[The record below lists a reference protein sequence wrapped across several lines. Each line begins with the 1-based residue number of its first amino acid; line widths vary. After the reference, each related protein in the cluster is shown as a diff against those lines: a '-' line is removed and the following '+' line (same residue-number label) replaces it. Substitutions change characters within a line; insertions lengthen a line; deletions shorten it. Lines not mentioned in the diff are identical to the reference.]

1 MSELSVK
8 NNIINTIQKEETI
21 DSKGINYNLIKNCL
35 MRIKSEK
42 NNIIDDNIINLEE
55 EENNK
60 EEEEIEEENNGEEEE
75 DEEYSKS
82 NSMSGSNSDIE
93 KKNSKLKLINKYR
106 RHYDTESAFK
116 KKVASYKKSNKRT
129 ILKRKKYYV
138 YQLLKRWWY
147 ALPPWPPENID
158 VSEKLKQNKLRLIE
172 EKNWK
177 KEVEINSDDFKKCI
191 ELPGYK
197 YVYITKEGKV
207 YDFRPEE
214 GKPSF
219 NNLMKLDDI
228 ELHQYLVNALKKQ
241 LEELEKRNNINEFKL
256 IKQISNQLKI
266 EKLNLKHIQNTQNT

>member
-1 MSELSVK
+1 MSEISVK
-8 NNIINTIQKEETI
+8 NNIINTIQTEETI
-21 DSKGINYNLIKNCL
+21 DSKGINYDLIKNCL

-82 NSMSGSNSDIE
+82 NSVSNSNSDIE

-106 RHYDTESAFK
+106 RHYDTESTLK

-158 VSEKLKQNKLRLIE
+158 VIEKLKKNKLRLIE

-219 NNLMKLDDI
+219 NNLMKLNDI
-228 ELHQYLVNALKKQ
+228 ELHQYIVKGLKAQ
-241 LEELEKRNNINEFKL
+241 LDILNKKNFNSEKNLRNQ
-256 IKQISNQLKI
+256 IKNKLKI
-266 EKLNLKHIQNTQNT
+266 AQTNLNILKGKQ

>member
-1 MSELSVK
+1 MSEISVK
-8 NNIINTIQKEETI
+8 DNIINTIQKEETI
-21 DSKGINYNLIKNCL
+21 DSKGINYDLIKNCL

-60 EEEEIEEENNGEEEE
+60 EEEEIEEENNVEEEE

-82 NSMSGSNSDIE
+82 NSVSDSNSDIE
-93 KKNSKLKLINKYR
+93 KNNSKLKLINKYR
-106 RHYDTESAFK
+106 RHYDTESTLK

-158 VSEKLKQNKLRLIE
+158 VSEKLKKNKLRLIE

-219 NNLMKLDDI
+219 NNLMKLNDI
-228 ELHQYLVNALKKQ
+228 ELHQYIVKGLKAQ
-241 LEELEKRNNINEFKL
+241 LDILNKKNFNSEKNLRNQ
-256 IKQISNQLKI
+256 IKNKLKI
-266 EKLNLKHIQNTQNT
+266 AQTNLNILKGKQ

>member
-1 MSELSVK
+1 MSEISVK

-21 DSKGINYNLIKNCL
+21 DSKGINYDLIKNCL

-60 EEEEIEEENNGEEEE
+60 EEEEIEEENNVEEEE

-82 NSMSGSNSDIE
+82 NSVSDSNSDIE

-106 RHYDTESAFK
+106 RHYDTESTLK

-219 NNLMKLDDI
+219 NNLMKLNDI
-228 ELHQYLVNALKKQ
+228 ELHQYIVKGLKAQ
-241 LEELEKRNNINEFKL
+241 LDILNKKNFNSEKNLRNQ
-256 IKQISNQLKI
+256 IKNKLKI
-266 EKLNLKHIQNTQNT
+266 AQTNLNILKGKQ

>member
-1 MSELSVK
+1 
-8 NNIINTIQKEETI
+8 
-21 DSKGINYNLIKNCL
+21 

-60 EEEEIEEENNGEEEE
+60 EEEEIEEENNVEEEE

-82 NSMSGSNSDIE
+82 NSVSDSNSDIE

-106 RHYDTESAFK
+106 RHYDTESTFK

-158 VSEKLKQNKLRLIE
+158 VSEKLKKNKLRLIE

-219 NNLMKLDDI
+219 NNLMKLNDI
-228 ELHQYLVNALKKQ
+228 ELHQYIVKGLKAQ
-241 LEELEKRNNINEFKL
+241 LDILNKKNFNSEKNLRNQ
-256 IKQISNQLKI
+256 IKNKLKI
-266 EKLNLKHIQNTQNT
+266 AQTNLNILKGKQ

>member
-1 MSELSVK
+1 MSEISVK

-21 DSKGINYNLIKNCL
+21 DSKGINYDLIKNCL

-82 NSMSGSNSDIE
+82 NSVSDSNSDIE

-158 VSEKLKQNKLRLIE
+158 VSEKLKKNKLRLIE

-219 NNLMKLDDI
+219 NNLMKLNDI
-228 ELHQYLVNALKKQ
+228 ELHQYIVKGLKAQ
-241 LEELEKRNNINEFKL
+241 LDILNKKNFNSEKNLRNQ
-256 IKQISNQLKI
+256 IKNKLKI
-266 EKLNLKHIQNTQNT
+266 AQTNLNILKGKQ

>member
-1 MSELSVK
+1 MSEISVK
-8 NNIINTIQKEETI
+8 NYIINTIQKEETI
-21 DSKGINYNLIKNCL
+21 DSKGINYDLIKNCL

-82 NSMSGSNSDIE
+82 NSVSDSNSDIE

-158 VSEKLKQNKLRLIE
+158 VSEKLKKNKLRLIE

-219 NNLMKLDDI
+219 NNLMKLNDI
-228 ELHQYLVNALKKQ
+228 ELHQYIVKGLKAQ
-241 LEELEKRNNINEFKL
+241 LDILNKKNFNSEKNLRNQ
-256 IKQISNQLKI
+256 IKNKLKI
-266 EKLNLKHIQNTQNT
+266 AQTNLNILKGKQ

>member
-1 MSELSVK
+1 MSEISVK

-21 DSKGINYNLIKNCL
+21 DSKGINYDLIKNCL

-60 EEEEIEEENNGEEEE
+60 VEEEIEEENNVEEEE

-82 NSMSGSNSDIE
+82 NSESNSNSDIE

-219 NNLMKLDDI
+219 NNLMKLNDI
-228 ELHQYLVNALKKQ
+228 ELHQYIVKGLKAQ
-241 LEELEKRNNINEFKL
+241 LDILNKKNFNSEKNLRNQ
-256 IKQISNQLKI
+256 IKNKLKI
-266 EKLNLKHIQNTQNT
+266 AQTNLNILKGKQ

>member
-1 MSELSVK
+1 MSEISVK

-21 DSKGINYNLIKNCL
+21 DSKGINYDLIKNCL

-60 EEEEIEEENNGEEEE
+60 EEEEIEEENNVEEEE

-82 NSMSGSNSDIE
+82 NSESNSNSDIE
-93 KKNSKLKLINKYR
+93 KNNSKFKLINKYR
-106 RHYDTESAFK
+106 RHYDTESTFK

-158 VSEKLKQNKLRLIE
+158 VSEKLKKNKLRLIE

-219 NNLMKLDDI
+219 NNLMKLNDI
-228 ELHQYLVNALKKQ
+228 ELHQYIVKGLKAQ
-241 LEELEKRNNINEFKL
+241 LDILNKKNFNSEKNLRNQ
-256 IKQISNQLKI
+256 IKNKLKI
-266 EKLNLKHIQNTQNT
+266 AQTNLNILKGKQ